1 MKVRIRWTSGAI
13 LPVLVGDDATASELA
28 RLLDFACSS
37 GESIV
42 LHRKGVALNPTASL
56 TSQNV
61 HEDDIIEAS
70 FAPKI
75 EQDVS
80 KSIDSLALEAARMS
94 DLKFDQ
100 MELAPRH
107 APQLAKSSS
116 DDDYDSLL
124 EEETCAPE
132 PPCAVSTEPLP
143 VLWKDAPQ
151 ETVKRHPRRLRSLEA
166 TASFLEQKGFTTWK
180 W

>member
-13 LPVLVGDDATASELA
+13 LPVLVGDNATASELA
-28 RLLDFACSS
+28 GLLDFACSS

-42 LHRKGVALNPTASL
+42 LHRKGVTLNPTVSLASQ
-56 TSQNV
+56 SIRDN
-61 HEDDIIEAS
+61 DIIDAS

-75 EQDVS
+75 EQDLS

-107 APQLAKSSS
+107 TPQLAKSSS
-116 DDDYDSLL
+116 DDDYDSFL

-143 VLWKDAPQ
+143 VLWKEPPR
-151 ETVKRHPRRLRSLEA
+151 ETVKRHPRRLRSLEEA
-166 TASFLEQKGFTTWK
+166 GSFLEQKGFTTWK